1 MNDVDTLMD
10 AVLDQIRK
18 DVEAGYFSGIEEMLA
33 FVPKDVLR
41 DYLPEDLV

>member
-10 AVLDQIRK
+10 EVLDQIRK

-33 FVPKDVLR
+33 FVPKDILKN
-41 DYLPEDLV
+41 YLEDL

>member
-33 FVPKDVLR
+33 FVPKDILKS
-41 DYLPEDLV
+41 YLEDV